1 MKILFY
7 GAGVMGS
14 LYAAKLQESGQDVSI
29 LARGQRLADL
39 REHGIVLE
47 DGSTGTRTTT
57 RVNVVERLEPEDA
70 YDLVV
75 VMMPKDYIPDVLPV
89 LAANRQ
95 TPNVLFVCNNAA
107 GPDDMIAALG
117 RERVLL
123 GFVGAGGIREG
134 HLVRY
139 VIESERGQPT
149 TFGELDG
156 RTTPRLEQVVAAF
169 KGAGFPVAI
178 CANMD
183 AWLKTHVAEI
193 SPTANA
199 VYLAGGDNYRLART
213 RDGVVLMIRAIREGY
228 KVLQALGIPITPSN
242 HKIVNWIPEP
252 LLVPLVRKMLAN
264 KDVELK
270 ATGHANAA
278 RHEMKQIADEFR
290 TLARKTSVPTPA
302 MDRLYTYI
310 DPATS
315 PVPEGSARIP
325 LNWRGVWLGLGGLAA
340 LVLALI
346 LLI

>member
-47 DGSTGTRTTT
+47 DGRTSTRTIT

-123 GFVGAGGIREG
+123 GFVGAGGTREG

-139 VIESERGQPT
+139 VVESGREQPT

-156 RTTPRLEQVVAAF
+156 RTTPRLEQIVSAF
-169 KGAGFPVAI
+169 KGAGFPVALCSNI
-178 CANMD
+178 D

-199 VYLAGGDNYRLART
+199 LYLAGGDNYRLART
-213 RDGVVLMIRAIREGY
+213 RDGVVLMIRAIKEGY

-252 LLVPLVRKMLAN
+252 LLVPLVRKMLGN

-270 ATGHANAA
+270 AAGHAKAA

-302 MDRLYTYI
+302 IDRLYTYI
-310 DPATS
+310 DPATP

-325 LNWRGVWLGLGGLAA
+325 VHWHGVWIGLGVLVA

-346 LLI
+346 L